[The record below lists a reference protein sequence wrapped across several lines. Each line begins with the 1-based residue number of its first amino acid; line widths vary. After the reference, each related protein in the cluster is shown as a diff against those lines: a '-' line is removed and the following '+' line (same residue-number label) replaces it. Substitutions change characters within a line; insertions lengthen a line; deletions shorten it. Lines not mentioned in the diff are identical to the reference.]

1 MNQAGFEELQH
12 TADWALRVWAPNREE
27 LFRQAAIGMNALM
40 GLKLQDEPVHKKVEL
55 YLLAED
61 DESLLVGFLNEI
73 LFYLE
78 IERIGFEDFPLKLN
92 GNRLIAELWG
102 KPIRSIEKPIKAV
115 TFHNLVVQRGEDG
128 LEARLVF
135 DV

>member
-1 MNQAGFEELQH
+1 MNKAGFEELQH
-12 TADWALRVWAPNREE
+12 TADWALRVWAPDRAE
-27 LFRQAAIGMNALM
+27 LFRQAAMGMNTLM
-40 GLKLQDEPVHKKVEL
+40 GLKLEGQPIRRVDL
-55 YLLAED
+55 QLTAED
-61 DESLLVGFLNEI
+61 DESLLVAFLNEI

-78 IERIGFEDFPLKLN
+78 IDRIGFEDFPLKLN
-92 GNRLIAELWG
+92 GNRLDAELWG

-115 TFHNLVVQRGEDG
+115 TFHNLVVQHSAEG

>member
-1 MNQAGFEELQH
+1 MSKAGFEEVQH
-12 TADWALRVWAPNREE
+12 TADWALRVWAPERSE
-27 LFRQAAIGMNALM
+27 LFRQAALGMNALM
-40 GLKLQDEPVHKKVEL
+40 GLRLQDGPERRVEFHL
-55 YLLAED
+55 SAED
-61 DESLLVGFLNEI
+61 DESLLVSFLNEV

-78 IERIGFEDFPLKLN
+78 IDRIGFEDFPVKLN
-92 GNRLIAELWG
+92 NSRLDAELWG

-115 TFHNLVVQRGEDG
+115 TFHNLVVRRGEDG

>member
-1 MNQAGFEELQH
+1 MKQAGFEELQH
-12 TADWALRVWAPNREE
+12 TADWALRVWAPNRVD
-27 LFRQAAIGMNALM
+27 LFRQAAIGMNTLM
-40 GLKLQDEPVHKKVEL
+40 GLKLQDESVHKVEL
-55 YLLAED
+55 DLAAED
-61 DESLLVGFLNEI
+61 DESLLVRFLNEI

-102 KPIRSIEKPIKAV
+102 RPIRSIEKPIKAV

>member
-1 MNQAGFEELQH
+1 MTRAGFEELQH
-12 TADWALRVWAPNREE
+12 TADWALRVWAPNQAE
-27 LFRQAAIGMNALM
+27 LFRQAAIGMNTLM
-40 GLKLQDEPVHKKVEL
+40 GLKLQDEPVQRVEL
-55 YLLAED
+55 DLAAGD
-61 DESLLVGFLNEI
+61 DESLLVSFLNEI

-78 IERIGFEDFPLKLN
+78 IERIGFEDFPLKLK

-115 TFHNLVVQRGEDG
+115 TFHNLVVQRDEDG

>member
-1 MNQAGFEELQH
+1 MIQAGFEELQH
-12 TADWALRVWAPNREE
+12 TADWALRVWAPNRVE
-27 LFRQAAIGMNALM
+27 LFRQAAIGMNSLM
-40 GLKLQDEPVHKKVEL
+40 GLKLQDETVCEVEL
-55 YLLAED
+55 DLAAED
-61 DESLLVGFLNEI
+61 DESLLVCFLNEI

-102 KPIRSIEKPIKAV
+102 RPIRSIEKPIKAV

>member
-1 MNQAGFEELQH
+1 MNKAGFEELQH
-12 TADWALRVWAPNREE
+12 TADWALRVWAPDRAE
-27 LFRQAAIGMNALM
+27 LFRQAALGMNTLM
-40 GLKLQDEPVHKKVEL
+40 GLNFEEEPGGRVDLHL
-55 YLLAED
+55 TAED
-61 DESLLVGFLNEI
+61 DESLLVSFLNEI

-78 IERIGFEDFPLKLN
+78 IDRIGFEDFPLKLN
-92 GNRLIAELWG
+92 GNRLDAELWG

-115 TFHNLVVQRGEDG
+115 TFHNLVVERGADG

>member
-1 MNQAGFEELQH
+1 MNKAGFEELQH
-12 TADWALRVWAPNREE
+12 TADWALRVWAPDRAE
-27 LFRQAAIGMNALM
+27 LFRQAALGMNTLM
-40 GLKLQDEPVHKKVEL
+40 GLNFEEEAGGRVDLHL
-55 YLLAED
+55 TAED
-61 DESLLVGFLNEI
+61 DESLLVSFLNEI

-78 IERIGFEDFPLKLN
+78 IDRIGFEDFPLKLN
-92 GNRLIAELWG
+92 GNRLDAELWG

-115 TFHNLVVQRGEDG
+115 TFHNLVVERGADG

>member
-1 MNQAGFEELQH
+1 MNKAGFEELQH
-12 TADWALRVWAPNREE
+12 TADWALRVWAPDRDE
-27 LFRQAAIGMNALM
+27 LFRQAAIGMNTLM
-40 GLKLQDEPVHKKVEL
+40 GLKLEEGPVRCVDFHL
-55 YLLAED
+55 TAED
-61 DESLLVGFLNEI
+61 DESLLVSFLNEI

-78 IERIGFEDFPLKLN
+78 IDRIGFEDFPLKLK
-92 GNRLIAELWG
+92 GNILEAELWG

>member
-12 TADWALRVWAPNREE
+12 TADWELRVWAPNRAE
-27 LFRQAAIGMNALM
+27 LFRQAALGMNALM
-40 GLKLQDEPVHKKVEL
+40 GLKLQNEPLHKVEL
-55 YLLAED
+55 YLSAED

-92 GNRLIAELWG
+92 GNGLIAELWG
-102 KPIRSIEKPIKAV
+102 RPIRSIEKPIKAV
-115 TFHNLVVQRGEDG
+115 TFHNLVVQCGEDG

>member
-12 TADWALRVWAPNREE
+12 TADWALRVWAPNQAE
-27 LFRQAAIGMNALM
+27 LFRQAAIGMNSLM
-40 GLKLQDEPVHKKVEL
+40 GLKLQDEPVHKVEL
-55 YLLAED
+55 HLSAED
-61 DESLLVGFLNEI
+61 DESLLVRFLNEI

-102 KPIRSIEKPIKAV
+102 RPIRSIEKPIKAV
-115 TFHNLVVQRGEDG
+115 TFHNLVVQCGEDG

>member
-12 TADWALRVWAPNREE
+12 TADWALRVWAPNRED

-40 GLKLQDEPVHKKVEL
+40 GLKLQDEPVHKVEL
-55 YLLAED
+55 YLSAED

-92 GNRLIAELWG
+92 DNRLIAELWG